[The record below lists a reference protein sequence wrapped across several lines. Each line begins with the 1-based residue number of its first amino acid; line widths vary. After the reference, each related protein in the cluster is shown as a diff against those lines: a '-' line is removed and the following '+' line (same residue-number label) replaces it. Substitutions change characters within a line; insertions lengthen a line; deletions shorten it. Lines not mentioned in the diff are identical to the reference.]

1 MLLPGSKTN
10 RTQRTRLLRDDGE
23 FRTGFGEGLD
33 KVSPKSVKRSY
44 RNGEKEGG
52 VLAEGGG
59 FRHEWTVQSSRRVA
73 NLWARERIL
82 PTGQW
87 EGGSTRFGN
96 VVVFREGG
104 VFLAG
109 DVATLQHFRILYNER
124 R

>member
-23 FRTGFGEGLD
+23 FRTGFGEGSD

-52 VLAEGGG
+52 VLTVGGG
-59 FRHEWTVQSSRRVA
+59 VSSRVDCPVFKKGCESVGQ
-73 NLWARERIL
+73 RERIL

-87 EGGSTRFGN
+87 EGGTTRFGS
-96 VVVFREGG
+96 VFAAREGG

-109 DVATLQHFRILYNER
+109 DVGCYVTTLPDLL
-124 R
+124 